1 MRNELDRMELADR
14 YLSGSLNASDRAAFE
29 ERMLTNPELRQL
41 VDDLRDLRTGMQRLA
56 LRPAVDKAYR
66 SYKWGKWLPGIGG
79 AVIVTA
85 LILIIPALLQR
96 TGQQLPNRSLPL
108 DSIATEG
115 VGEGPAPDTSLSA
128 PAQGNVERRTTV
140 HTDTVVMMM
149 RNGRLVPVTEQDT
162 TGKDQ
167 LRVVKQATLTA
178 GSKEEMQRQ
187 LDSVRR
193 SAVTDQRIIAK
204 PVPPDSLRK
213 LLEGED
219 FPRIE

>member
-1 MRNELDRMELADR
+1 MRSELDLMELADR

-29 ERMLTNPELRQL
+29 ERMRTNAELREL
-41 VDDLRDLRTGMQRLA
+41 VKDLGDLQGGMQRLV

-66 SYKWGKWLPGIGG
+66 SYKWSKWLPGIGG
-79 AVIVTA
+79 MVIVAA
-85 LILIIPALLQR
+85 LLLSVPALLQR
-96 TGQQLPNRSLPL
+96 TGEQLPTQPLPL
-108 DSIATEG
+108 DSITTEG
-115 VGEGPAPDTSLSA
+115 VGEVSAPDTSLSE

-140 HTDTVVMMM
+140 RTDTVVMMM
-149 RNGRLVPVTEQDT
+149 QNGRLVPVTEQDT
-162 TGKDQ
+162 AGKGQ
-167 LRVVKQATLTA
+167 LRVVKQATITA
-178 GSKEEMQRQ
+178 GSREALQRQ

-219 FPRIE
+219 VPRIE

>member
-14 YLSGSLNASDRAAFE
+14 YLSGLLNASDRAAFE
-29 ERMLTNPELRQL
+29 ERMRTNPELRQL

-66 SYKWGKWLPGIGG
+66 SYKFGKWLPGIGG
-79 AVIVTA
+79 AMIVTA
-85 LILIIPALLQR
+85 LVLSLPALLQR
-96 TGQQLPNRSLPL
+96 TGELLPEQTLPV
-108 DSIATEG
+108 DSITTESQ
-115 VGEGPAPDTSLSA
+115 GEVPSETPGSSEPAHGE
-128 PAQGNVERRTTV
+128 QERRTTV
-140 HTDTVVMMM
+140 HTETVVMMM
-149 RNGRLVPVTEQDT
+149 RDGRLVPVTEQDSN
-162 TGKDQ
+162 GKGQ

>member
-29 ERMLTNPELRQL
+29 ERMRTNPELRQL
-41 VDDLRDLRTGMQRLA
+41 VDDLSDLRTGMQRLA

-85 LILIIPALLQR
+85 LILSLPALLQR
-96 TGQQLPNRSLPL
+96 TGEPLPTRPLPL

-115 VGEGPAPDTSLSA
+115 VGEGPAPDTSLSE
-128 PAQGNVERRTTV
+128 PAQGNVEQRTTV
-140 HTDTVVMMM
+140 QTDTVVMMM

-162 TGKDQ
+162 TGKGQ
-167 LRVVKQATLTA
+167 LRVVKKATLTA
-178 GSKEEMQRQ
+178 GSNEEMQRQ

-204 PVPPDSLRK
+204 PVPPDSLRR
-213 LLEGED
+213 LLQGED
-219 FPRIE
+219 FPRFE